1 MVADQK
7 ALFSQRLNRVCDDAR
22 VPMRGRRIMLA
33 KLTGVSGE
41 AARKWLSGDA
51 IPAMDHIAS
60 LAGHFKCSAQWLLT
74 GQDATNTDGLTL
86 TKEEMRIIIM
96 LRRLPPSEHDM
107 AVRVIA
113 AMLPNPDHQQ

>member
-51 IPAMDHIAS
+51 IPAMTHVSA
-60 LAGHFKCSAQWLLT
+60 LATHFNASAQWLLT

-86 TKEEMRIIIM
+86 TEEETRVILM
-96 LRRLPPSEHDM
+96 LRRLPPREREM